1 MLNLKMRLAN
11 KLESVS
17 LPNKL
22 QLTFDDPSVT
32 SGPQIVLT
40 VDYDDGAAM
49 RAGRYYRI
57 NAAEE
62 APGTESA

>member
-11 KLESVS
+11 KLESVV

-40 VDYDDGAAM
+40 VDYDAGAAM
-49 RAGRYYRI
+49 RTGRYYRI
-57 NAAEE
+57 DAAEE
-62 APGTESA
+62 TIAPESA